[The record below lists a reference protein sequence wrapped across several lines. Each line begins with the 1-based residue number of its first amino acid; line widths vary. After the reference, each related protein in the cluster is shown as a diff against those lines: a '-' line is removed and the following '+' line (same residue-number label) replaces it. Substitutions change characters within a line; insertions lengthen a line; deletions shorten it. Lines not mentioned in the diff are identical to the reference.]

1 MQGNTSHTLDVHGT
15 KTVRTTRSC
24 PKSTYMQNVRVVDV
38 VDTGDTPTHGKTPYV
53 ITPFFAATRAGA
65 SCGHDPARP
74 PASWVG

>member
-1 MQGNTSHTLDVHGT
+1 MCMAPRLYGQQEAVLS
-15 KTVRTTRSC
+15 RRI
-24 PKSTYMQNVRVVDV
+24 YMQNVRVVDV